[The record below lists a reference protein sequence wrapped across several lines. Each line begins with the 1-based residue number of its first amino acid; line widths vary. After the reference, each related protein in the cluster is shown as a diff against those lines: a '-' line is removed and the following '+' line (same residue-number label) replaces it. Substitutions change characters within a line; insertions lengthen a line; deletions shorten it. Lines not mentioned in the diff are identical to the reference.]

1 MKRFIFVAFYLT
13 ASVISMVSALP
24 STVMAQKVY
33 TVAEQQPEYP
43 GGTTALSRYLAA
55 TIRVP
60 SALSRKNYDTGPV
73 AVRFIIDELGY
84 VRDVRTV
91 AKSFSK
97 RNNRGMEKYMANI
110 IEAVEKMPRWKPG
123 EVGGRPVPVFY
134 TLPIE
139 INLQ

>member
-1 MKRFIFVAFYLT
+1 MKRLLLAVLCLMISAIP
-13 ASVISMVSALP
+13 VIMLP
-24 STVMAQKVY
+24 STASAQKVY

-73 AVRFIIDELGY
+73 AVRFIVDELGY
-84 VRDVRTV
+84 VRDVRIV
-91 AKSFSK
+91 AKSLETKSS
-97 RNNRGMEKYMANI
+97 RGMQKYMANI
-110 IEAVEKMPRWKPG
+110 IEAVERMPRWKPG
-123 EVGGRPVPVFY
+123 EVGGRPVQVFY

>member
-1 MKRFIFVAFYLT
+1 MKRFILAAFYLT
-13 ASVISMVSALP
+13 ASVVTVLALP
-24 STVMAQKVY
+24 STASAQKVY

-60 SALSRKNYDTGPV
+60 NALSRKNYDTGPV

-84 VRDVRTV
+84 VRDVRIV
-91 AKSFSK
+91 AKILDKKS
-97 RNNRGMEKYMANI
+97 RGMEKYMANI

-123 EVGGRPVPVFY
+123 EVGGKPVPVFY

>member
-1 MKRFIFVAFYLT
+1 MKRLLFALLYLT
-13 ASVISMVSALP
+13 ISILTIPLLP
-24 STVMAQKVY
+24 STALAQKVY

-43 GGTTALSRYLAA
+43 GGTPALSRYLAA

-73 AVRFIIDELGY
+73 AARFIIDELGY
-84 VRDVRTV
+84 VRDVRIV
-91 AKSFSK
+91 AKTLDK
-97 RNNRGMEKYMANI
+97 KNRGMEKYMANI
-110 IEAVEKMPRWKPG
+110 IEAVEKMPRWQPG
-123 EVGGRPVPVFY
+123 QVGGKPVPVFY